1 MKELVELMAK
11 ILVSNPEAVSV
22 EETVDEEN
30 VRVFELRVAE
40 DDLGRVIGKEGK
52 NVKAMRTIIRSA
64 AARLEEK
71 ATVKIIDD

>member
-1 MKELVELMAK
+1 MKELVEMMAK
-11 ILVSNPEAVSV
+11 ILVSDPDAVSV
-22 EETVDEEN
+22 EESVDEEN

-40 DDLGRVIGKEGK
+40 ADLGRVIGKEGK
-52 NVKAMRTIIRSA
+52 IAKAMRTIVRSA